1 MLVWQF
7 GQVEQMKSIQIDLQ
21 IGDKISVGKFRNIRK
36 TITDIKLDDYG
47 QPVIVTDDEK
57 ERKAVSFRLAKLDQ

>member
-1 MLVWQF
+1 M
-7 GQVEQMKSIQIDLQ
+7 ESINISLQ
-21 IGDKISVGKFRNIRK
+21 IGDKIGVGKFRNIRK

-57 ERKAVSFRLAKLDQ
+57 ERKALSLRLAKLDQ

>member
-1 MLVWQF
+1 MIVWQF
-7 GQVEQMKSIQIDLQ
+7 CQVEQMKSIQIDLH

-57 ERKAVSFRLAKLDQ
+57 ERKALSFRLAKLDQ

>member
-1 MLVWQF
+1 
-7 GQVEQMKSIQIDLQ
+7 MKSIQIDLQ

-57 ERKAVSFRLAKLDQ
+57 ERKALSFRLAKLDQ

>member
-7 GQVEQMKSIQIDLQ
+7 SQVEQMKSIQISLE
-21 IGDKISVGKFRNIRK
+21 IGDKIGVGKFRNIRK

-47 QPVIVTDDEK
+47 QPVIVTDDDK
-57 ERKAVSFRLAKLDQ
+57 ERKALSFRLAKLDQ

>member
-1 MLVWQF
+1 MSVWQF

-57 ERKAVSFRLAKLDQ
+57 ERKALSFRLAKLDQ

>member
-57 ERKAVSFRLAKLDQ
+57 ERKALSFRLSK

>member
-1 MLVWQF
+1 MSVWQF

-21 IGDKISVGKFRNIRK
+21 IGDKISVGKVRNTRK

-57 ERKAVSFRLAKLDQ
+57 ERKALSFRLAKLDQ